1 MWIKFKKPKNKL
13 SILSKKPLLLI
24 ITLVALLIGAL
35 LVDYIYFQE
44 EKIKEKPKEQYLQEV
59 NMNQKRAHDGCMKV
73 ADIDYANFVKFNGK
87 KVSDKGKD
95 VYGLSQD
102 KWDYAEK
109 IRRDAKASCE
119 KEFPE
124 K

>member
-1 MWIKFKKPKNKL
+1 MWIKSNQKL

-24 ITLVALLIGAL
+24 TLVALLIGAL
-35 LVDYIYFQE
+35 FVGYIYFQD
-44 EKIKEKPKEQYLQEV
+44 EKIKEKTKEQYLQEV

-95 VYGLSQD
+95 VYELSQD

-109 IRRDAKASCE
+109 IRRDAKASCV

>member
-1 MWIKFKKPKNKL
+1 MWIKFKTKL

-24 ITLVALLIGAL
+24 TLVALLIGAL
-35 LVDYIYFQE
+35 FVGYIYFQE

-59 NMNQKRAHDGCMKV
+59 NGNQKRARDGCMKV

-95 VYGLSQD
+95 VYELSQD

-109 IRRDAKASCE
+109 IRRDAKASCV

>member
-1 MWIKFKKPKNKL
+1 MWIKFKTRL

-24 ITLVALLIGAL
+24 TLVALIIGAL
-35 LVDYIYFQE
+35 FVGDIYFQE
-44 EKIKEKPKEQYLQEV
+44 EKIIEKPKEQFLQEV
-59 NMNQKRAHDGCMKV
+59 NTNQKRARDGCMKV